1 MAGHISAELLL
12 QCGKPM
18 LGAPPAGVGRV
29 DGDDGQAGVGG
40 HLDEPVPELAGGDTR
55 HLPPERTPPPAA
67 LRPPAG
73 PFPPL
78 VTGVSNVEILD
89 HDRLPA
95 VPVGEAKQRGDG

>member
-1 MAGHISAELLL
+1 
-12 QCGKPM
+12 M
-18 LGAPPAGVGRV
+18 LGTPPAGVGRV

-73 PFPPL
+73 LFPPL
-78 VTGVSNVEILD
+78 VTGVSKVEILD

-95 VPVGEAKQRGDG
+95 VPFGEAEQLGDD